1 MPEPAAPTPAADAAP
16 ARWVIDSVR
25 DFDYTVGSVVRA
37 CFESYARVFHPAA
50 RGAHDRPE
58 KVRWSEVAEAY
69 GRVMHPAAEWGSL
82 TGTWMQED
90 PARHPVWSEA
100 PCTGELDAGVAA
112 SLAEVLAAHTTTP
125 QRCWF
130 AVWEGY
136 GIAMQIPDAA
146 RFELPNRPM
155 LLLQGPVEAAASPL
169 DPPWNRSA
177 NLWWPDDHTWCVG
190 SEIDLMTTYVGAS
203 AACVEAILE
212 CDDLEALGV
221 SADQLV
227 TWEADEINPL
237 PGPPGT
243 GSV

>member
-1 MPEPAAPTPAADAAP
+1 MPEPAAPKPAADAAP

-25 DFDYTVGSVVRA
+25 DSDHTVGSVVPA

-50 RGAHDRPE
+50 RGAHHRPE

-69 GRVMHPAAEWGSL
+69 DRVMHPAVEWGSL
-82 TGTWMQED
+82 TGSWIEKYQE
-90 PARHPVWSEA
+90 PHPVWSE
-100 PCTGELDAGVAA
+100 PPSIGELDATVAA
-112 SLAEVLAAHTTTP
+112 SLADVLAAHATTP

-146 RFELPNRPM
+146 RFELPDRPM
-155 LLLQGPVEAAASPL
+155 LLLQGPVEAAASAL

-177 NLWWPDDHTWCVG
+177 NLWWPDDQTWCVG
-190 SEIDLMTTYVGAS
+190 SEIDLMTTYVGGT
-203 AACVEAILE
+203 AACIEAILAR
-212 CDDLEALGV
+212 DDLEALPV
-221 SADQLV
+221 SVDQSV

-237 PGPPGT
+237 PGAPGS